1 MFKGKG
7 YGRCTSS
14 YLDNQHFFK
23 KLKLFVAPFLDYPKL
38 LATKV
43 ADYTTNG
50 IENFKKPTWVFFF
63 FSNSKTC
70 KTSPLA
76 YFEQFNFGM
85 KPWLNVWG

>member
-1 MFKGKG
+1 M
-7 YGRCTSS
+7 
-14 YLDNQHFFK
+14 
-23 KLKLFVAPFLDYPKL
+23 APFLDDPKL

-50 IENFKKPTWVFFF
+50 IENLKKNPHGFFF
-63 FSNSKTC
+63 NFQIPKLVKPSH
-70 KTSPLA
+70 LA

>member
-1 MFKGKG
+1 MEDVH
-7 YGRCTSS
+7 TSS
-14 YLDNQHFFK
+14 YLNNQHLKK

-43 ADYTTNG
+43 ADYTSNG
-50 IENFKKPTWVFFF
+50 IENFNNPHGFFLYF
-63 FSNSKTC
+63 QNSKTC